1 MRNSWFLLE
10 KIICREGDNVARPLK
25 DGVDYFPLDT
35 VLDTKFELIE
45 AEYGL
50 TGFAVVVKLLQKIY
64 REHGYYCEWTDEV
77 ALLFSKQVN
86 EGCNVVSE
94 IVGASVRR
102 GIFDKDLF
110 DKYHI
115 LTSNG
120 IQKRYFE
127 AVNRR
132 TQINVIDE
140 YLLVSDTQIGENVNK
155 TQVIA
160 YKNPK
165 NVCNNSQSKGNKIKG
180 NKSKEKD
187 GMPGAAF
194 ADTEPEQ
201 LPVVSLMLND
211 KSFCHISQSKID
223 HWSELYP
230 AVDIKQELLKM
241 QGWLESNPAKRKT
254 KNGIERFITGWLA
267 KEQDKGRM
275 KPSAQDKPKSRYDYE
290 EFERKC
296 FLNLHKDK
304 FTESEGRKVE
314 D

>member
-1 MRNSWFLLE
+1 M
-10 KIICREGDNVARPLK
+10 ARPLK

-77 ALLFSKQVN
+77 ALLFSKQLN

-94 IVGASVRR
+94 IVRASVKR

-140 YLLVSDTQIGENVNK
+140 YLLVSDTQIWENVNK
-155 TQVIA
+155 NQVIA
-160 YKNPK
+160 YKNPE
-165 NVCNNSQSKGNKIKG
+165 NVCNNPQSKGK
-180 NKSKEKD
+180 KSKLNKRKEEEN
-187 GMPGAAF
+187 AAS
-194 ADTEPEQ
+194 A
-201 LPVVSLMLND
+201 VVAA
-211 KSFCHISQSKID
+211 
-223 HWSELYP
+223 Y
-230 AVDIKQELLKM
+230 
-241 QGWLESNPAKRKT
+241 ESNIGSISRLVYNKLTAWLDSVDESLVLYAIEQAAVNGKCTYSYIEAILNNHFKCGRKT
-254 KNGIERFITGWLA
+254 RTEAEAASRKRSEKTA
-267 KEQDKGRM
+267 
-275 KPSAQDKPKSRYDYE
+275 DKPKSRYDYE

-296 FLNLHKDK
+296 FFNLHKDK
-304 FTESEGRKVE
+304 FTEPEGAE

>member
-1 MRNSWFLLE
+1 M
-10 KIICREGDNVARPLK
+10 ARPLK

-94 IVGASVRR
+94 IVSASVRR

-127 AVNRR
+127 AVSRR
-132 TQINVIDE
+132 TQINIIDE

-160 YKNPK
+160 YKNPE
-165 NVCNNSQSKGNKIKG
+165 NVCNNPQSKGKKSKVNKIK
-180 NKSKEKD
+180 EEED
-187 GMPGAAF
+187 AAS
-194 ADTEPEQ
+194 A
-201 LPVVSLMLND
+201 VVAA
-211 KSFCHISQSKID
+211 
-223 HWSELYP
+223 Y
-230 AVDIKQELLKM
+230 
-241 QGWLESNPAKRKT
+241 ESNIGSISRLVYDKLTAWLDEVDESLVLYAIEQAAVNGKCTYSYIEAILNNHFKCGRKT
-254 KNGIERFITGWLA
+254 RTEAEAASRNRSEKTA
-267 KEQDKGRM
+267 
-275 KPSAQDKPKSRYDYE
+275 DKPKSRYDYDE
-290 EFERKC
+290 IERRT

-304 FTESEGRKVE
+304 FTEPEGAE

>member
-1 MRNSWFLLE
+1 M
-10 KIICREGDNVARPLK
+10 ARPLK

-94 IVGASVRR
+94 IVSASVRR

-127 AVNRR
+127 AVSRR
-132 TQINVIDE
+132 TQINIIDE

-160 YKNPK
+160 YKNPE
-165 NVCNNSQSKGNKIKG
+165 NVCNNPQSKGKKSKVNKIK
-180 NKSKEKD
+180 EEED
-187 GMPGAAF
+187 AAS
-194 ADTEPEQ
+194 A
-201 LPVVSLMLND
+201 VVAA
-211 KSFCHISQSKID
+211 
-223 HWSELYP
+223 Y
-230 AVDIKQELLKM
+230 
-241 QGWLESNPAKRKT
+241 ESNIGGISRLVYDKLTAWLDVVDESLVLYAIEQAAVNGKCTYSYIEAILNNHFKCGRKT
-254 KNGIERFITGWLA
+254 RTEAEAASRNRSEKTA
-267 KEQDKGRM
+267 
-275 KPSAQDKPKSRYDYE
+275 DKPKSRYDYE

-304 FTESEGRKVE
+304 FTEPEGAE

>member
-1 MRNSWFLLE
+1 M
-10 KIICREGDNVARPLK
+10 ARPLK

-94 IVGASVRR
+94 IVSASVRR

-127 AVNRR
+127 AVSRR
-132 TQINVIDE
+132 TQINIIDE

-160 YKNPK
+160 YKNPE
-165 NVCNNSQSKGNKIKG
+165 NVCNNPQSKGKKSKVNKIK
-180 NKSKEKD
+180 EEED
-187 GMPGAAF
+187 AAS
-194 ADTEPEQ
+194 A
-201 LPVVSLMLND
+201 VVAA
-211 KSFCHISQSKID
+211 
-223 HWSELYP
+223 Y
-230 AVDIKQELLKM
+230 
-241 QGWLESNPAKRKT
+241 ESNIGSISRLVYDKLTAWLDEVDESLVLYAIEQAAV
-254 KNGIERFITGWLA
+254 NGKCTYSYIEAIFCLLYT
-267 KEQDKGRM
+267 
-275 KPSAQDKPKSRYDYE
+275 SR
-290 EFERKC
+290 C
-296 FLNLHKDK
+296 
-304 FTESEGRKVE
+304 V
-314 D
+314 

>member
-1 MRNSWFLLE
+1 M
-10 KIICREGDNVARPLK
+10 ARPLK

-94 IVGASVRR
+94 IVSASVRR

-127 AVNRR
+127 AVSRR
-132 TQINVIDE
+132 TQINIIDE

-160 YKNPK
+160 YKNPE
-165 NVCNNSQSKGNKIKG
+165 NVCNNPQSKGKKSKLNKIK
-180 NKSKEKD
+180 EEED
-187 GMPGAAF
+187 AAS
-194 ADTEPEQ
+194 A
-201 LPVVSLMLND
+201 VVAA
-211 KSFCHISQSKID
+211 
-223 HWSELYP
+223 Y
-230 AVDIKQELLKM
+230 
-241 QGWLESNPAKRKT
+241 ESNIGSISRLVYDKLTAWLDSVDESLVLYAIEQAAVNGKCTYSYIEAILNNHFKSGRKT
-254 KNGIERFITGWLA
+254 RAEA
-267 KEQDKGRM
+267 EQASRKRSE
-275 KPSAQDKPKSRYDYE
+275 KTADKPKSRYDYDE
-290 EFERKC
+290 IERRT
-296 FLNLHKDK
+296 FLNVTKGDVL
-304 FTESEGRKVE
+304 
-314 D
+314 

>member
-1 MRNSWFLLE
+1 M
-10 KIICREGDNVARPLK
+10 ARPLK

-94 IVGASVRR
+94 IVSASVRR

-127 AVNRR
+127 AVSRR
-132 TQINVIDE
+132 TQINVINE
-140 YLLVSDTQIGENVNK
+140 YLLVSDTKTLENVNK

-160 YKNPK
+160 YKNPE
-165 NVCNNSQSKGNKIKG
+165 NVCNNPQSKVKERKGNKIK
-180 NKSKEKD
+180 EEED
-187 GMPGAAF
+187 AAS
-194 ADTEPEQ
+194 A
-201 LPVVSLMLND
+201 VVAA
-211 KSFCHISQSKID
+211 
-223 HWSELYP
+223 Y
-230 AVDIKQELLKM
+230 
-241 QGWLESNPAKRKT
+241 ESNIGSISRLVYDKLTAWLDEVDESLVLYAIEQAAVNGKCTYSYIEAILNNHFKSGRKT
-254 KNGIERFITGWLA
+254 RAEA
-267 KEQDKGRM
+267 EQASRKRSE
-275 KPSAQDKPKSRYDYE
+275 KTADKPKSRYDYE

-296 FLNLHKDK
+296 FFNLHKDK
-304 FTESEGRKVE
+304 FTES
-314 D
+314 

>member
-1 MRNSWFLLE
+1 M
-10 KIICREGDNVARPLK
+10 ARPLK

-94 IVGASVRR
+94 IVSASVRR

-127 AVNRR
+127 AVSRR
-132 TQINVIDE
+132 TQINIIDE

-160 YKNPK
+160 YKNPE
-165 NVCNNSQSKGNKIKG
+165 NVCNNPQSKGKKSKVNKIK
-180 NKSKEKD
+180 EEED
-187 GMPGAAF
+187 AAS
-194 ADTEPEQ
+194 A
-201 LPVVSLMLND
+201 VVAA
-211 KSFCHISQSKID
+211 
-223 HWSELYP
+223 Y
-230 AVDIKQELLKM
+230 
-241 QGWLESNPAKRKT
+241 ESNIGSISGLMYEKLLAWLDNVDASLVLYAIEQAAVNGKCTYSYIEAILNNHFKSGRKT
-254 KNGIERFITGWLA
+254 RTEAEQASRNRSEKNA
-267 KEQDKGRM
+267 
-275 KPSAQDKPKSRYDYE
+275 DKPKSRYDYE

-296 FLNLHKDK
+296 FFNLHKDK
-304 FTESEGRKVE
+304 FTEPEGAE

>member
-1 MRNSWFLLE
+1 M
-10 KIICREGDNVARPLK
+10 ARPLK

-94 IVGASVRR
+94 IVSASVRR

-127 AVNRR
+127 AVSRR
-132 TQINVIDE
+132 TQINIIDE

-160 YKNPK
+160 YKNPE
-165 NVCNNSQSKGNKIKG
+165 NVCNNPQSKGKKSKVNKIK
-180 NKSKEKD
+180 EEED
-187 GMPGAAF
+187 AAS
-194 ADTEPEQ
+194 A
-201 LPVVSLMLND
+201 VVAA
-211 KSFCHISQSKID
+211 
-223 HWSELYP
+223 Y
-230 AVDIKQELLKM
+230 
-241 QGWLESNPAKRKT
+241 ESNIGSISRLIYDKLTAWLDSVDESLVLYAIEQAALNGKCTYSYIEAILNNHFKNGRKT
-254 KNGIERFITGWLA
+254 RTEA
-267 KEQDKGRM
+267 EQASRM
-275 KPSAQDKPKSRYDYE
+275 RNEKTADKPKSRYDYDE
-290 EFERKC
+290 IERRT
-296 FLNLHKDK
+296 FFNLHKDE
-304 FTESEGRKVE
+304 FTEPEGRKIE
-314 D
+314 KL

>member
-1 MRNSWFLLE
+1 M
-10 KIICREGDNVARPLK
+10 ARPLK

-94 IVGASVRR
+94 IVSASVRR

-127 AVNRR
+127 AVSRR
-132 TQINVIDE
+132 TQINIIDE

-160 YKNPK
+160 YKNPE
-165 NVCNNSQSKGNKIKG
+165 NVCNNPQSKGKKSKLNKIK
-180 NKSKEKD
+180 EEED
-187 GMPGAAF
+187 AAS
-194 ADTEPEQ
+194 A
-201 LPVVSLMLND
+201 VVAA
-211 KSFCHISQSKID
+211 
-223 HWSELYP
+223 Y
-230 AVDIKQELLKM
+230 
-241 QGWLESNPAKRKT
+241 ESNIGGISRLVYDKLTAWLDSVDESLVLYAIEQAAVNGKCTYSYIEAILNNHFKCGRKT
-254 KNGIERFITGWLA
+254 RTEAEAASRNRSEKTA
-267 KEQDKGRM
+267 
-275 KPSAQDKPKSRYDYE
+275 DKPKSRYDYDE
-290 EFERKC
+290 IERRT
-296 FLNLHKDK
+296 FFNLHKDK
-304 FTESEGRKVE
+304 FTEPEGAE

>member
-1 MRNSWFLLE
+1 M
-10 KIICREGDNVARPLK
+10 ARPLK

-94 IVGASVRR
+94 IVSASVRR

-127 AVNRR
+127 AVSRR
-132 TQINVIDE
+132 TQINIIDE

-160 YKNPK
+160 YKNPE
-165 NVCNNSQSKGNKIKG
+165 NVCNNPQSKGKKSKVNKIK
-180 NKSKEKD
+180 EEED
-187 GMPGAAF
+187 AAS
-194 ADTEPEQ
+194 A
-201 LPVVSLMLND
+201 VVAA
-211 KSFCHISQSKID
+211 
-223 HWSELYP
+223 Y
-230 AVDIKQELLKM
+230 
-241 QGWLESNPAKRKT
+241 ESNIGSISRLVYDKLTAWLDEVDESLVLYAIEQAAVNGKCTYSYIEAILNNHFKCGRKT
-254 KNGIERFITGWLA
+254 RTEAEAASRNRSEKTA
-267 KEQDKGRM
+267 
-275 KPSAQDKPKSRYDYE
+275 DKPKSRYDYDE
-290 EFERKC
+290 IERRT
-296 FLNLHKDK
+296 FLNVTKGDVL
-304 FTESEGRKVE
+304 
-314 D
+314 

>member
-1 MRNSWFLLE
+1 
-10 KIICREGDNVARPLK
+10 VARPLK

-77 ALLFSKQVN
+77 ALLFSKQLN

-94 IVGASVRR
+94 IVRASVKR

-140 YLLVSDTQIGENVNK
+140 YLLVSDTQIWENVNK
-155 TQVIA
+155 NQVIA
-160 YKNPK
+160 YKNPE
-165 NVCNNSQSKGNKIKG
+165 NVCNNPQSKGK
-180 NKSKEKD
+180 KSKLNKRKEEEN
-187 GMPGAAF
+187 AAS
-194 ADTEPEQ
+194 A
-201 LPVVSLMLND
+201 VVAA
-211 KSFCHISQSKID
+211 
-223 HWSELYP
+223 Y
-230 AVDIKQELLKM
+230 
-241 QGWLESNPAKRKT
+241 ESNIGSISRLVYDKLTAWLDSVDESLVLYAIEQAAVNGKCTYSYIEAILNNHFKCGRKT
-254 KNGIERFITGWLA
+254 RTEAEAASRKRSEKTA
-267 KEQDKGRM
+267 
-275 KPSAQDKPKSRYDYE
+275 DKPKSRYDYE

-296 FLNLHKDK
+296 FFNLHKDK
-304 FTESEGRKVE
+304 FTEPEGAE

>member
-1 MRNSWFLLE
+1 M
-10 KIICREGDNVARPLK
+10 ARPLK

-77 ALLFSKQVN
+77 ALLFSKQLN

-94 IVGASVRR
+94 IVRASVKR

-140 YLLVSDTQIGENVNK
+140 YLLVSDTQIWENVNK
-155 TQVIA
+155 NQVIA
-160 YKNPK
+160 YKNPE
-165 NVCNNSQSKGNKIKG
+165 NVCNNPQSKGK
-180 NKSKEKD
+180 KSKLNTRKEEEN
-187 GMPGAAF
+187 AAS
-194 ADTEPEQ
+194 A
-201 LPVVSLMLND
+201 VVAA
-211 KSFCHISQSKID
+211 
-223 HWSELYP
+223 Y
-230 AVDIKQELLKM
+230 
-241 QGWLESNPAKRKT
+241 ESNIGSISRLVYDKLTAWLDSVDESLVLYAIEQAAVNGKCTYSYIEAILNNHFKCGRKT
-254 KNGIERFITGWLA
+254 RTEAEAASRKRSEKTA
-267 KEQDKGRM
+267 
-275 KPSAQDKPKSRYDYE
+275 DKPKSRYDYE

-296 FLNLHKDK
+296 FFNLHKDK
-304 FTESEGRKVE
+304 FTEPEGAE

>member
-1 MRNSWFLLE
+1 M
-10 KIICREGDNVARPLK
+10 ARPLK

-77 ALLFSKQVN
+77 ALLFSKQLN

-94 IVGASVRR
+94 IVRASVKR

-140 YLLVSDTQIGENVNK
+140 YLLVSDTQIWENVNK
-155 TQVIA
+155 NQVIA
-160 YKNPK
+160 YKNPE
-165 NVCNNSQSKGNKIKG
+165 NVCNNPQSKGK
-180 NKSKEKD
+180 KSKLNKRKEEEN
-187 GMPGAAF
+187 AAS
-194 ADTEPEQ
+194 A
-201 LPVVSLMLND
+201 VVAA
-211 KSFCHISQSKID
+211 
-223 HWSELYP
+223 Y
-230 AVDIKQELLKM
+230 
-241 QGWLESNPAKRKT
+241 ESNIGSISRLVYDKLTAWLDSVDESLVLYAIEQAAVNGKCTYSYIEAILNNHFKCGRKT
-254 KNGIERFITGWLA
+254 RTEAEAASRKRSEKTA
-267 KEQDKGRM
+267 
-275 KPSAQDKPKSRYDYE
+275 DKPKSRYDYE

-296 FLNLHKDK
+296 FFNLHKDK
-304 FTESEGRKVE
+304 FTEPEGAE

>member
-1 MRNSWFLLE
+1 M
-10 KIICREGDNVARPLK
+10 ARPLK

-94 IVGASVRR
+94 IVSASVRR

-127 AVNRR
+127 AVSRR
-132 TQINVIDE
+132 TQINIIDE

-160 YKNPK
+160 YKNPE
-165 NVCNNSQSKGNKIKG
+165 NVCNNPQSKGKKSKLNKIK
-180 NKSKEKD
+180 EEED
-187 GMPGAAF
+187 AAS
-194 ADTEPEQ
+194 A
-201 LPVVSLMLND
+201 VVAA
-211 KSFCHISQSKID
+211 
-223 HWSELYP
+223 Y
-230 AVDIKQELLKM
+230 
-241 QGWLESNPAKRKT
+241 ESNIGSISKLVYDKLTAWLDSVDESLVLYAIEQATVNGKCTYSYIEAILNNHFKCGRKT
-254 KNGIERFITGWLA
+254 RTEAEQASRNRSEKNA
-267 KEQDKGRM
+267 
-275 KPSAQDKPKSRYDYE
+275 DKPKSRYDYE

-296 FLNLHKDK
+296 FFNLHKDK
-304 FTESEGRKVE
+304 FTEPEGAE
-314 D
+314 S

>member
-1 MRNSWFLLE
+1 M
-10 KIICREGDNVARPLK
+10 ARPLK

-77 ALLFSKQVN
+77 ALLFSKQLN

-94 IVGASVRR
+94 IVRASVKR

-140 YLLVSDTQIGENVNK
+140 YLLVSDTQIWENVNK
-155 TQVIA
+155 NQVIA
-160 YKNPK
+160 YKNPE
-165 NVCNNSQSKGNKIKG
+165 NVCNNPQSKGK
-180 NKSKEKD
+180 KSKLNKRKEEEN
-187 GMPGAAF
+187 AAS
-194 ADTEPEQ
+194 A
-201 LPVVSLMLND
+201 VVAA
-211 KSFCHISQSKID
+211 
-223 HWSELYP
+223 Y
-230 AVDIKQELLKM
+230 
-241 QGWLESNPAKRKT
+241 ESNIGSISRLVYDKLTAWLDSVDESLVLYAIEQAAVNGKCTYSYIEAILNNHFRSGRKT
-254 KNGIERFITGWLA
+254 RAEAERA
-267 KEQDKGRM
+267 SRKRSENN
-275 KPSAQDKPKSRYDYE
+275 ADKPKSRYDYDE
-290 EFERKC
+290 IERRT
-296 FLNLHKDK
+296 FLNVTKGDIL
-304 FTESEGRKVE
+304 
-314 D
+314 